1 MELVNLLLFI
11 SILTGIFFAVFKF
24 INFNKY
30 NINVEDLKSE
40 IELLKLEYE
49 RENLEMEQQL
59 KRKRWKVEL
68 SDDN

>member
-11 SILTGIFFAVFKF
+11 SILTGIFFAVFKS